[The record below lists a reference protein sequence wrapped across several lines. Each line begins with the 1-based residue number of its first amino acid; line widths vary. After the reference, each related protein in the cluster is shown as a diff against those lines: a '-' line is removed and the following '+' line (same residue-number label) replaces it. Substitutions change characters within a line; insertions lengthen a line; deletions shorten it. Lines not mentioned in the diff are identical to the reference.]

1 MENRLGIKNTPLCGL
16 PRSGGVFG
24 SAQGIMR
31 MASTLPSVLCTKS
44 LMFPWSIVRY
54 PLITRRRV
62 FYQTL
67 ETPYSRNEATM
78 RECQRELSQILKSIS
93 PLTVEKKVCVKVP
106 HLIDQ
111 SKYWKAFYFN
121 LRFFLTNC
129 AMPVF
134 PSQNVAQT
142 DKGNGMDLMI
152 GFAVHWLDMLRCCYS
167 FCRPN

>member
-1 MENRLGIKNTPLCGL
+1 MENRLGIKNTPLCRL

-24 SAQGIMR
+24 SAQGIMG

-54 PLITRRRV
+54 PLIARMCV

-121 LRFFLTNC
+121 LRFFLTND
-129 AMPVF
+129 AMRCDARVSLPKCR
-134 PSQNVAQT
+134 SNWQR
-142 DKGNGMDLMI
+142 KWNG
-152 GFAVHWLDMLRCCYS
+152 LDDRICCPLIRYIELLL
-167 FCRPN
+167 FFL

>member
-1 MENRLGIKNTPLCGL
+1 MYEKVLVVSGKPSWKKEQPLCGL

-24 SAQGIMR
+24 SAQGIMG

-67 ETPYSRNEATM
+67 ETPYSRNEATI

-93 PLTVEKKVCVKVP
+93 PLTVEKKVCVSVCEK
-106 HLIDQ
+106 
-111 SKYWKAFYFN
+111 FYSPKEMKG
-121 LRFFLTNC
+121 LL
-129 AMPVF
+129 PV
-134 PSQNVAQT
+134 
-142 DKGNGMDLMI
+142 
-152 GFAVHWLDMLRCCYS
+152 
-167 FCRPN
+167 